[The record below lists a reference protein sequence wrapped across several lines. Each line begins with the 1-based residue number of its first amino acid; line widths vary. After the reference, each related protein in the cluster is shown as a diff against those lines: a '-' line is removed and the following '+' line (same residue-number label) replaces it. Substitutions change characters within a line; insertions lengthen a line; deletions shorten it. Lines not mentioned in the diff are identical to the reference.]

1 MIGRKSI
8 LKRSRFTLAVLTAV
22 LVGSVAPMAF
32 AQADAPFVPVTNDMM
47 LNPPPEDWLTFRR
60 TLDNQGYSPLDQI
73 NRENVADLKLVW
85 SRSLAPGNMEGT
97 PLVHDGVMY
106 MPQPAGVISAYDATN
121 GDKIWEYRRT
131 MPEDLA
137 DFAAITDITRSLSI
151 YENKILSLTS
161 DGYVIALNAETGA
174 LEWETQIT
182 DYKTAP
188 ILQSAGPTVIN
199 GKILSGRSCMPA
211 AGPEGCFIAAHDV
224 NTGEELW
231 RTHLIPRPGEP
242 GDETW
247 GNIPYE
253 ARWHVGSWGTPSY
266 DPELNLAYFGTSV
279 TAPSAKWIT
288 GSDDQDRDHLYQT
301 STLAVDIDTG
311 EIKWYQQ
318 HIRDQWDLDHPFER
332 ILVDTAINPDAAEV
346 RWINTEN
353 AKGEHKV
360 LTGIPGKTGI
370 FYSIDRATGQFLW
383 ARETVHQNVIT
394 DIDPANGRATMNAD
408 LFFDSVDDVHEVC
421 PAAIGGK
428 DWPAGAYSP
437 LTNAIYYPLQNLCM
451 TTQPEGDEPDVE
463 GLYMVSLDAKAAPG
477 EENLGTVR
485 GISVE
490 TGKELW
496 KYEQRANALALV
508 TTGGWLVFGGDV
520 NRRFRAFDQ
529 ETGDILWETVLG
541 GPVGGFP
548 ISYAVDGKQYIAVAT
563 GNFLISGSYLGLTPE
578 LSGGGEGNTLY
589 VFALPDAE

>member
-1 MIGRKSI
+1 
-8 LKRSRFTLAVLTAV
+8 
-22 LVGSVAPMAF
+22 
-32 AQADAPFVPVTNDMM
+32 VTDEMV
-47 LNPPPEDWLTFRR
+47 LNPPAGDWLMWRR
-60 TLDNQGYSPLDQI
+60 TIDNQGYSPLDQI
-73 NRENVADLKLVW
+73 NKENVGNLTLVW

-106 MPQPAGVISAYDATN
+106 MPQPGGIVTAYDATT
-121 GDKIWEYRRT
+121 GDTKWEYRRQ
-131 MPEDLA
+131 MPEDISELL
-137 DFAAITDITRSLSI
+137 ISDITRALSI

-174 LEWETQIT
+174 LEWETQVS
-182 DYKTAP
+182 DYKEAP
-188 ILQSAGPTVIN
+188 IWQSAGPTVIN
-199 GKILSGRSCMPA
+199 GKILSGRSCTPK
-211 AGPEGCFIAAHDV
+211 AGPEACFIAAHDV

-279 TAPSAKWIT
+279 TAPSAKWVT
-288 GSDDQDRDHLYQT
+288 GSDDQDREHLYQT

-332 ILVDTAINPDAAEV
+332 ILIDTPINPDSAEV
-346 RWINTEN
+346 NWIHDGSYT
-353 AKGEHKV
+353 AGETRKV

-370 FYSIDRATGQFLW
+370 FYSIDRATGEFLW
-383 ARETVHQNVIT
+383 ARNTILQNVVL
-394 DIDPANGRATMNAD
+394 DIDDNGRATMNSD

-421 PAAIGGK
+421 PYAGGGK

-437 LTNAIYYPLQNLCM
+437 LTNSLYYPMQNTCM

-463 GLYMVSLDAKAAPG
+463 GLYMVSLDPKLAPG
-477 EENLGTVR
+477 VENMGRIEAVN
-485 GISVE
+485 VE
-490 TGKELW
+490 TGKTLW
-496 KYEQRANALALV
+496 KHEQRAAVTSLV
-508 TTGGWLVFGGDV
+508 TTGGGLLFGGDV
-520 NRRFRAFDQ
+520 NRRFRAYDQ
-529 ETGDILWETVLG
+529 DTGEILWETILG

-548 ISYAVDGKQYIAVAT
+548 ITYEVGGKQYVAVAT
-563 GNFLISGSYLGLTPE
+563 GNFLLSGGWLGLTPE
-578 LSGGGEGNTLY
+578 LTGAAQGNELFI
-589 VFALPDAE
+589 FALND